1 MNIAIDLAERVATVD
16 ALLAE
21 GSAILT
27 AAGVGTPRLDAELL
41 LAAACG
47 VDRTA
52 LYVRGRE
59 QVSAACAQTFRD
71 MLDRRRRREPLQYIV
86 GRQEFWSLDF
96 AVTPDV
102 LVPRPE
108 TELLVELA
116 LGALRARGVGAR
128 SAVPLRLCDVGTGSG
143 CIAVVLATELPGAEV
158 WALDDSTAALAV
170 ADANARR
177 HGVAERIRFV
187 RSDLFSSVSSQL
199 FDVVVSNPPY
209 LTANDLANLQP
220 EVAFEPRSALDG
232 GGDGL
237 DVIRRLLAASPEY
250 LGGGGWLLVEIGAT
264 QAAAVEDAARA
275 AGFTTVSIHAD
286 YAGLPRVLMARC

>member
-52 LYVRGRE
+52 LYVLGRE
-59 QVSAACAQTFRD
+59 PMSAACVQAFRG
-71 MLDRRRRREPLQYIV
+71 MLQRRRRREPLQYIV